1 MWWGSSLLSGHLCP
15 IGMGSDPK
23 LPEQKPL
30 APTDSVPFVSVFFPF
45 SAVGPPTSL
54 ITARKCWSQWGSC
67 QSQTEVRVVSDELSL
82 QGSIFASLIWV
93 SPSLSPVSST
103 MLWSHLQQHHLLYCR
118 ASRVVWTLDM
128 YWQVSCG
135 GVAAVRNLGCVYCAS
150 WVITNN
156 GCYCLTPG
164 DWPQGT
170 GDWFASASQS
180 LLSVCGHCRSSTV
193 LWCGVSRASVF
204 TQLGLGMCQGSCLQ
218 PGSG

>member
-15 IGMGSDPK
+15 VGMGSDPK

-164 DWPQGT
+164 DWGLVCLCLPESSLCLWPPQVQYCAMMWSEQG
-170 GDWFASASQS
+170 
-180 LLSVCGHCRSSTV
+180 LSVHSAWAGYVPR
-193 LWCGVSRASVF
+193 
-204 TQLGLGMCQGSCLQ
+204 QLPATWQWLE
-218 PGSG
+218 